1 MPLAVKSLILLAVAL
16 AGLWGWTQYRAGMH
30 EARAEAAY
38 PPKGRFVTV
47 DGTRVHGVV
56 MGHAAGDA
64 PDLVLIHGASGNTRD
79 MTFSLAPRLA
89 EDYRVI
95 VLDRPGLGY
104 TDRMNGT
111 GATITQQADL
121 LQKAAARLGA
131 EKPIVLGH
139 SYGAAVALAWAVTRP
154 DHIAG
159 LVNVS
164 GAAKPWEGGI
174 SVYYQVLS
182 SPVLGPLVIPF
193 LTAYVD
199 DSRVEEAVRQ
209 IFTPQEPP
217 EGYLDHVGAGLTL
230 RRESLRA
237 NALQRANLLDEIEA
251 LHPRYDEITVPVE
264 IVHGTA
270 DTTVG
275 LSIHSVPL
283 AAQVPKAHL
292 TRLDGIGHMPQH
304 TAEDA
309 VVAAIHRVAAR
320 AGLRIP
326 D

>member
-1 MPLAVKSLILLAVAL
+1 MPLAVKSLILLAVLL
-16 AGLWGWTQYRAGMH
+16 AALWGWTQYRAGLH

-38 PPKGRFVTV
+38 PPEGHFTVV
-47 DGTRVHGVV
+47 DGIRVHGVV
-56 MGHAAGDA
+56 MGRDAGDA

-89 EDYRVI
+89 EHYRVI

-104 TDRMNGT
+104 TDRINGT
-111 GATITQQADL
+111 GASITQQADL
-121 LQKAAARLGA
+121 LQKAAAQLGA
-131 EKPIVLGH
+131 DRPIVLGH
-139 SYGAAVALAWAVTRP
+139 SYGGAVALAWAVTRP

-174 SVYYQVLS
+174 STYYRVLS
-182 SPVLGPLVIPF
+182 NPVLGPLVIPF
-193 LTAYVD
+193 ITAYVE
-199 DSRVEEAVRQ
+199 DSRVTKAVRQ
-209 IFTPQEPP
+209 IFAPQEPP

-230 RRESLRA
+230 RRHSLRA
-237 NALQRANLLDEIEA
+237 NALQRANLLGEIEA
-251 LHPRYDEITVPVE
+251 LHPRYGEISMPVE
-264 IVHGTA
+264 ILHGTA

-283 AAQVPKAHL
+283 ADQIEGATL
-292 TRLDGIGHMPQH
+292 TSLGGIGHMPQH
-304 TAEDA
+304 ADEDA
-309 VVAAIHRVAAR
+309 VVAAIDRAATR
-320 AGLRIP
+320 AGLRQA